1 MQNLDTG
8 NKYAEVDF
16 NGRTFQ
22 NTPFNEEKQLDSITQ
37 IIPKEIS
44 ESRLFLNDNEFVF

>member
-1 MQNLDTG
+1 MQNLDPG

-22 NTPFNEEKQLDSITQ
+22 NTPFSEGKQLDSIIHT
-37 IIPKEIS
+37 IPKEINKS
-44 ESRLFLNDNEFVF
+44 GLFLNDK